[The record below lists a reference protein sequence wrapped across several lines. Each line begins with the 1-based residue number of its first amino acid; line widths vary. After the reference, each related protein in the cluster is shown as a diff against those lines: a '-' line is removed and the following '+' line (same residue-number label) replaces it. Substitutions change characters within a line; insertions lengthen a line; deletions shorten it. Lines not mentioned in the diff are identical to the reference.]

1 MSHSLQHYISF
12 FIQALRRKPR
22 TATKIE
28 KQKGQKVSLY
38 VFLILYN
45 QAPPNGLPHLL
56 CACLGSSATSDS

>member
-38 VFLILYN
+38 V
-45 QAPPNGLPHLL
+45 
-56 CACLGSSATSDS
+56 SSHPV